1 MAGLTQTQLDR
12 FAEDGYLVVDNVLS
26 QSNLADLEAE
36 YAGILDRVIPDLVG
50 RGLMNQPVG
59 TTFSERYCEALE
71 QLDDMRVVNVG
82 IREQLM
88 TGVGAGMA
96 LEGFRPIIHSYAPF
110 VVERPFEQVK
120 LDFAHQDVGAI
131 LVSVGASFDWPQG
144 GRTHQSPGDVAL
156 VATLPDWDIFVPGH
170 PDEVEQILRMA
181 AQTNRRV
188 YLRLSD
194 EQNELPHVAGSE
206 DLVVVKPAPAGSPV
220 VVAVGPML
228 DATLE
233 ATEGMDVIVAYTA
246 RPFPIAAEPLQ
257 DLVAQ
262 DLVWVEPYLE
272 GTSAQAITATLLDRP
287 IRLHNVGVGRDELR
301 HYGTAADH
309 LEAWGLDARGL
320 RTTIGRFLRS
330 AA

>member
-1 MAGLTQTQLDR
+1 M
-12 FAEDGYLVVDNVLS
+12 
-26 QSNLADLEAE
+26 
-36 YAGILDRVIPDLVG
+36 
-50 RGLMNQPVG
+50 
-59 TTFSERYCEALE
+59 
-71 QLDDMRVVNVG
+71 
-82 IREQLM
+82 
-88 TGVGAGMA
+88 
-96 LEGFRPIIHSYAPF
+96 
-110 VVERPFEQVK
+110 K

-156 VATLPDWDIFVPGH
+156 LATLPDWDIFVPGH
-170 PDEVEQILRMA
+170 PDEVEQILRTA
-181 AQTNRRV
+181 AQTDRRV

-194 EQNELPHVAGSE
+194 QQNELPHMANE
-206 DLVVVKPAPAGSPV
+206 NLVVVRLAPAGSPV

-233 ATEGMDVIVAYTA
+233 ATEGMNVAVAYTA

-272 GTSAQAITATLLDRP
+272 GTSAQAITATLSDRA
-287 IRLHNVGVGRDELR
+287 IRLRSVGVGRDELR

-309 LEAWGLDARGL
+309 LEAWGLDAKGL
-320 RTTIGRFLRS
+320 RTTIGGFLRS